1 MPEARPGLEGSWID
15 PGGGETAV
23 LFTTN
28 PGLEDVV
35 ADEFGRRLA
44 EAGFP
49 EPRFDLEPFGFK
61 GHVLALVPVGEG
73 EEDAAAGGSGAGL
86 WDLTL
91 ELRSVHH
98 VVRLLYSFEI
108 PAATADGEGGSAAA
122 EAGLGAIHSELAG
135 RGVPG
140 MENAGSFRVTTRRSG
155 DHPFT
160 SVDVQRRAG
169 AALVER
175 YGAAVDLTGFD
186 CNVRVDLFGSTCVVG
201 SQVTRSPLS
210 DRRMRPFSP
219 RTSLRPNVAFALV
232 HLARLRADGGPL
244 LDPFC
249 GSGTI
254 LREASRCFPGMELSG
269 SDYSGKVVEGAAN
282 NLEALIA
289 SGRLRLCRCD
299 ARRMVEEY
307 GSNRFQGIVT
317 NPPYGVRQGRGMDFV
332 GFYRRFLQQ
341 AAEVLLPGGRL
352 VMIAWKRGAIDRANR
367 SLRLFRKVHVRVV
380 ETGGIYPRV
389 YVLERRDR

>member
-1 MPEARPGLEGSWID
+1 MPEARPGLEESWID
-15 PGGGETAV
+15 GGETAV
-23 LFTTN
+23 LLTTN
-28 PGLEDVV
+28 PGLEDIV
-35 ADEFGRRLA
+35 ADEFGRGLA

-61 GHVLALVPVGEG
+61 GHVLALVPVGAGAEG
-73 EEDAAAGGSGAGL
+73 RAPGASGAGL
-86 WDLTL
+86 WDLAL

-108 PAATADGEGGSAAA
+108 PAEIASA
-122 EAGLGAIHSELAG
+122 EAALGAIHAEVAG

-140 MENAGSFRVTTRRSG
+140 LENARSFRVTTRRSG

-169 AALVER
+169 AALVGR

-186 CNVRVDLFGSTCVVG
+186 RNVRVDLFGPACVVG
-201 SQVTRSPLS
+201 LQVTRSPLS
-210 DRRMRPFSP
+210 DRRLRPFSQ

-232 HLARLRADGGPL
+232 HLARLRGDGGPL

-254 LREASRCFPGMELSG
+254 LWEASRCFPEMELYG
-269 SDYSGKVVEGAAN
+269 SDYAETAVAGAAG
-282 NLEALIA
+282 NLEALVA

-299 ARRMVEEY
+299 ARSMAEEY
-307 GSNRFQGIVT
+307 GSSRFQGIVT

-332 GFYRRFLQQ
+332 AFYRRFLEQ

-352 VMIAWKRGAIDRANR
+352 VLVAWKRGAIDRASR
-367 SLRLFRKVHVRVV
+367 DLRLFGKVHVRVV

-389 YVLERRDR
+389 YVLELRDR

>member
-1 MPEARPGLEGSWID
+1 MSEASPRLEGSWVD
-15 PGGGETAV
+15 PGVGETAV

-28 PGLEDVV
+28 PGLEDIV

-73 EEDAAAGGSGAGL
+73 VEGAAPGGSGATL
-86 WDLTL
+86 WDLAL

-108 PAATADGEGGSAAA
+108 PAGTAAEGAPPA
-122 EAGLGAIHSELAG
+122 EAGLGAIHAEVAG

-140 MENAGSFRVTTRRSG
+140 MESARSFRVTTRRSG
-155 DHPFT
+155 GHPFT

-175 YGAAVDLTGFD
+175 YGAAVDLTGYD

-201 SQVTRSPLS
+201 LQITRSPLS

-232 HLARLRADGGPL
+232 HLARLRGDGGPL

-254 LREASRCFPGMELSG
+254 LREASRCFPEMELSG
-269 SDYSGKVVEGAAN
+269 SDYSEKVVAGAAN
-282 NLEALIA
+282 NLEALVA
-289 SGRLRLCRCD
+289 SGRLSLRRCD

-332 GFYRRFLQQ
+332 GFYRRFLEQ
-341 AAEVLLPGGRL
+341 AAEVLFPGGRL
-352 VMIAWKRGAIDRANR
+352 VLIAWKRGAIDRANR
-367 SLRLFRKVHVRVV
+367 NLRLFRKVHVRVV

-389 YVLERRDR
+389 YVLERGRR

>member
-1 MPEARPGLEGSWID
+1 MPEERPGLEGSWID
-15 PGGGETAV
+15 PGGETAV

-28 PGLEDVV
+28 PGLEDIV
-35 ADEFGRRLA
+35 ADEFGRHLA
-44 EAGFP
+44 EAGLP

-61 GHVLALVPVGEG
+61 GHVLALVPVGEPG
-73 EEDAAAGGSGAGL
+73 AGAAPGSGAGL
-86 WDLTL
+86 WDRALK
-91 ELRSVHH
+91 LRSVHH

-108 PAATADGEGGSAAA
+108 PAGTAAA
-122 EAGLGAIHSELAG
+122 VAPSAEASLGSIHAEVAG

-140 MENAGSFRVTTRRSG
+140 MESARSFRVTTRRSG
-155 DHPFT
+155 GHPFT

-175 YGAAVDLTGFD
+175 YGAAVDLTGYD

-201 SQVTRSPLS
+201 LQVTRSPLS

-232 HLARLRADGGPL
+232 HLARLRGDGGPL

-269 SDYSGKVVEGAAN
+269 SDYSEKVIAGVAD
-282 NLEALIA
+282 NLEELVA

-307 GSNRFQGIVT
+307 GSSRFQAIVT

-332 GFYRRFLQQ
+332 WFYRRFLEQ

-352 VMIAWKRGAIDRANR
+352 VLIAWKRGAIDRANR
-367 SLRLFRKVHVRVV
+367 DLRLFRKVHVRVV

-389 YVLERRDR
+389 YVLERDR

>member
-1 MPEARPGLEGSWID
+1 MSEASPRLEGSWVD
-15 PGGGETAV
+15 PGVGETAV

-28 PGLEDVV
+28 PGLEDIV

-73 EEDAAAGGSGAGL
+73 VEGAAPGGSGATL
-86 WDLTL
+86 WDLAL

-108 PAATADGEGGSAAA
+108 PAGTAAEGAPPA
-122 EAGLGAIHSELAG
+122 EAGLGAIHAEVAG

-140 MENAGSFRVTTRRSG
+140 MESARSFRVTTRRSG
-155 DHPFT
+155 GHPFT

-175 YGAAVDLTGFD
+175 YGAAVDLTGYD

-201 SQVTRSPLS
+201 LQITRSPLS

-232 HLARLRADGGPL
+232 HLARLRGDGGPL

-254 LREASRCFPGMELSG
+254 LREASRCFPEMELSG
-269 SDYSGKVVEGAAN
+269 SDYSEKVVAGAAN
-282 NLEALIA
+282 NLEALVA
-289 SGRLRLCRCD
+289 SGRLSLRRCD

-332 GFYRRFLQQ
+332 GFYRRFLEQ

-352 VMIAWKRGAIDRANR
+352 VLIAWKRGAIDRANR
-367 SLRLFRKVHVRVV
+367 NLRLFGKVHVRVV

>member
-28 PGLEDVV
+28 PGLEDIV
-35 ADEFGRRLA
+35 ADEFGRHLA

-61 GHVLALVPVGEG
+61 GHVLALVPVGEPEAG
-73 EEDAAAGGSGAGL
+73 AAPGGSGAGL
-86 WDLTL
+86 WDEAL

-98 VVRLLYSFEI
+98 VVRLLYRFEI
-108 PAATADGEGGSAAA
+108 PLGGPSRDAAGTPSWR
-122 EAGLGAIHSELAG
+122 GLEEIYSQITG

-140 MENAGSFRVTTRRSG
+140 MEKARSFRATTRRSG
-155 DHPFT
+155 GHPFT

-201 SQVTRSPLS
+201 LQITRSPLS

-232 HLARLRADGGPL
+232 HLARLRGDGGPL

-254 LREASRCFPGMELSG
+254 LREASRCFPGMELFG
-269 SDYSGKVVEGAAN
+269 SDYSEEVISGAAD
-282 NLEALIA
+282 NLEALVA

-307 GSNRFQGIVT
+307 GSSRFQAIVT

-332 GFYRRFLQQ
+332 WFYRRFLEQ
-341 AAEVLLPGGRL
+341 AAEVLLPKGRL
-352 VMIAWKRGAIDRANR
+352 VLIAWNRAAIDRAN
-367 SLRLFRKVHVRVV
+367 SDLRLFRKVHVRVV

-389 YVLERRDR
+389 YVLERKDR

>member
-1 MPEARPGLEGSWID
+1 MPEARPGLEESWID
-15 PGGGETAV
+15 GGETAV

-28 PGLEDVV
+28 PGLEDIV
-35 ADEFGRRLA
+35 AGEFGRGLA

-61 GHVLALVPVGEG
+61 GHVLARVPVGIG
-73 EEDAAAGGSGAGL
+73 VQGAAAGGSGAGL
-86 WDLTL
+86 WDLAL
-91 ELRSVHH
+91 KLRSVHH
-98 VVRLLYSFEI
+98 AVRLLYSFEI
-108 PAATADGEGGSAAA
+108 PAETASA
-122 EAGLGAIHSELAG
+122 EAPSASAEAALGAIHAEVAG

-140 MENAGSFRVTTRRSG
+140 MEKARSFRVTTRRSG

-186 CNVRVDLFGSTCVVG
+186 RNVRVDLFGSACVVG
-201 SQVTRSPLS
+201 LQVTRSPLS
-210 DRRMRPFSP
+210 DRRLRPFSP

-232 HLARLRADGGPL
+232 HLARLRADAGPL

-254 LREASRCFPGMELSG
+254 LREASRCFPEMELYG
-269 SDYSGKVVEGAAN
+269 SDYSEKVVEGATN
-282 NLEALIA
+282 NLEALVA
-289 SGRLRLCRCD
+289 SGRLRLRRCD
-299 ARRMVEEY
+299 ARSMAEEY
-307 GSNRFQGIVT
+307 GGNRFQGIVT

-332 GFYRRFLQQ
+332 AFYRRFLEQ

-352 VMIAWKRGAIDRANR
+352 VLIAWKRGAIDRANGD
-367 SLRLFRKVHVRVV
+367 LRLFRKVHVRVV

-389 YVLERRDR
+389 YVMERRDR